1 MFQNSKVALV
11 AAVMLGAASASL
23 ADSVR
28 LPNLDLHKL
37 CERNDESV
45 REVITDVSQNAVS
58 TCVAD
63 EQGAREQIVKEWA
76 TYPVVAR
83 SRCLHPNEYLP
94 GYVEWLA
101 CLEMT
106 RDVIKQRK
114 DAAPAPA
121 VSGAGRS
128 CPIVRTDPDGSIRS
142 VLACRL
148 Q

>member
-1 MFQNSKVALV
+1 MSQNSKIVLV

-37 CERNDESV
+37 CERNDASV
-45 REVITDVSQNAVS
+45 RDVITDVSQNSVS

-63 EQGAREQIVKEWA
+63 EQGAREQILKEWA
-76 TYPVVAR
+76 TYPAVAK
-83 SRCLHPNEYLP
+83 SRCVHPKEYLP
-94 GYVEWLA
+94 GYVEWVA

-106 RDVIKQRK
+106 RDLIKQRK

-121 VSGAGRS
+121 VSDAGRS
-128 CPIVRTDPDGSIRS
+128 CPIVRTDQDGSIRS
-142 VLACRL
+142 VIACRL